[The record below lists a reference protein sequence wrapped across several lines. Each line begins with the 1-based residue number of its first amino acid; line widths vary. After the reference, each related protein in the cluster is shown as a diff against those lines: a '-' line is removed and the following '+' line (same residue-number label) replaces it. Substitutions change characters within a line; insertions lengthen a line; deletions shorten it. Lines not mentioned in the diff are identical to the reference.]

1 MPEPSRTLRLLAA
14 ALSVAVACSA
24 LAGAV
29 LALTANVR
37 PAWALFGFEVV
48 IAVSCVFGVQF
59 GRGRY
64 RHAPGM
70 ALACVAGSV
79 FVGSVLGYMSLR
91 PPALGGVG
99 LKPFLAAR
107 VLVAG
112 LIAGAGAACVLSRH
126 PKSWRLA
133 ITGAVLGAPVMA
145 AGAIAVIP
153 ALRGLAAPLTGM
165 GPMGQLA
172 AGVGLFVVLGGLL
185 CASAHLLIRAFELGR
200 PENLASEP
208 RGAAR

>member
-1 MPEPSRTLRLLAA
+1 MPEPSPALRMMTATV
-14 ALSVAVACSA
+14 SVAVACSA

-29 LALTANVR
+29 LALTANAR
-37 PAWALFGFEVV
+37 PGWALFGFEVV
-48 IAVSCVFGVQF
+48 IGVSCVFGVQF

-79 FVGSVLGYMSLR
+79 LVGSVLGYMSLQ
-91 PPALGGVG
+91 PPTLGGVG
-99 LKPFLAAR
+99 LQPFLAAR
-107 VLVAG
+107 VLAAG
-112 LIAGAGAACVLSRH
+112 LIAASGAVCVLSRH
-126 PKSWRLA
+126 PNSWRLA
-133 ITGAVLGAPVMA
+133 IVGALLGAPVVM

-153 ALRGLAAPLTGM
+153 ALRGLAAPLAGI

-172 AGVGLFVVLGGLL
+172 VGVGLFVVLGGLL